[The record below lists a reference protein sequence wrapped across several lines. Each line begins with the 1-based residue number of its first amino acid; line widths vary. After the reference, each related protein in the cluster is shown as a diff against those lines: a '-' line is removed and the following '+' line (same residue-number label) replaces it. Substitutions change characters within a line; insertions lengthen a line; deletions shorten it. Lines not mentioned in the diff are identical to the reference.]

1 MSQLCMIEG
10 VWENVRLGPFI
21 HMKGWG
27 FIGGTSRQCMIC
39 QNQRGN
45 YGWFVVC
52 MGDEMDD
59 RLVVLH
65 NETNGQWGL
74 QSFMKRDKLGD
85 MGHLV
90 PMW

>member
-1 MSQLCMIEG
+1 
-10 VWENVRLGPFI
+10 
-21 HMKGWG
+21 
-27 FIGGTSRQCMIC
+27 
-39 QNQRGN
+39 
-45 YGWFVVC
+45 